1 MSIYLDHAATTPI
14 HPKVK
19 EAMLPFL
26 EHHFGNPSS
35 IHAYGRSVRQA
46 IDRARDQVAASI
58 GADPGQLIFTSGG
71 TEADNLAL
79 IGVATAMREK
89 GKDRVITTTVEHHAI
104 LDTCRYLEKIGF
116 QVTYVPVD
124 GYGRVQMEELKRA
137 IDDRTAIISVMYGNN
152 EVGTLQPI
160 EEVGKIARE
169 RGIWFHTDAVQA
181 LGSEPLDVRRMPV
194 DLLSLSSHKINGPK
208 GVGALYIGQK
218 VPLWPQMHGGMQER
232 RKRAGT
238 ENVIGI
244 VGFGQAAELAMANRK
259 EHRDTARRCREA
271 MLATWR
277 REGISFVINGHPDQ
291 VLPHVLNVSFP
302 GTETETLLMNLDLEG
317 IACASGSACTS
328 GTLEVSHVLK
338 AMGLPDEVLRSAIR
352 FSFGWGN
359 TVEQVTEAARTVAR
373 VVRRLTD
380 R

>member
-26 EHHFGNPSS
+26 EDHFGNPSS
-35 IHAYGRSVRQA
+35 LHAYGRTVRQA

-58 GADPGQLIFTSGG
+58 HADPGQIIFTSGG

-89 GKDRVITTTVEHHAI
+89 RKDRVITTTVEHHAV
-104 LDTCRYLEKIGF
+104 LDTCRFLEKIGF
-116 QVTYVPVD
+116 QIIYVPVD
-124 GYGRVQMEELKRA
+124 GHGRVQIEELKRA

-160 EEVGKIARE
+160 EEIGQIARE
-169 RGIWFHTDAVQA
+169 RGVWFHTDAVQA
-181 LGSEPLDVRRMPV
+181 LGSELLDVRKLPV

-208 GVGALYIGQK
+208 GVGALYIGRK
-218 VPLWPQMHGGMQER
+218 VPLQQQMHGGVQER
-232 RKRAGT
+232 RRRAGT

-244 VGFGQAAELAMANRK
+244 VGFGQAAELAMANRE
-259 EHRDTARRCREA
+259 EHRETAQRCREA
-271 MLATWR
+271 MLETWQ
-277 REGISFVINGHPDQ
+277 REGISFVVNGHPEHY
-291 VLPHVLNVSFP
+291 LPHVLNVSFP
-302 GTETETLLMNLDLEG
+302 GAETETLLMNLDLEG
-317 IACASGSACTS
+317 IACSSGSACTS

-338 AMGLPDEVLRSAIR
+338 AMGLPDELLRSAIR

-359 TVEQVTEAARTVAR
+359 TVEQVTEAAKTVAR